1 MSNYWSSVTIFHTL
15 LKLQNKSGC
24 KRTEDSLFHFSKTAM
39 AICIKTSCGMGQ
51 KQKQTKH
58 TKSLHD
64 F

>member
-1 MSNYWSSVTIFHTL
+1 MSNYWSSITIFHTL

-24 KRTEDSLFHFSKTAM
+24 KGTEDSLFYFSKSTM
-39 AICIKTSCGMGQ
+39 AICIKISPGMGQ

-58 TKSLHD
+58 TKNLHA